1 MSTIENIDELPLH
14 LRGNWAPLAEERTIT
29 DLQVT
34 GTIPAELDGR
44 YVRNGA
50 NPITGFSDHPFLG
63 DGMIHDI
70 RLRGGKAEWYRN
82 RYVQTPFIST
92 PERPVIDVNDSF
104 TDMAASKANTNVVGH
119 AGKILALEE
128 GHFPYV
134 LDGNLDTVGPT
145 DYDGKLKGSFTAHP
159 KLCPVNGELVGFGY
173 SLFAPYLTY
182 LRVSAAG
189 ELVQSENITVGGPT
203 MMHDFNM
210 TQNHVIFMDLP
221 AVFDMDMAM
230 RGEMPIHW
238 SDDYPAR
245 LGVMPRNGNDASVV
259 WYDIN
264 PCYVFH
270 PMNAYED
277 GNKIIL
283 DVARLDHVWRDS
295 AMDFPEPTLYRWTI
309 DTASGRVAEEQIDDL
324 PAEFPRVP
332 DTRVGLKHRFGYM
345 MANAAASAFEEPLSA
360 NGAILK
366 YDLET
371 GGRTSVDVGSG
382 RLPGESSF
390 VPKDGA
396 VNEDDGYLMT
406 YVYDANTDTS
416 EFAIFDAATMSN
428 EPVATV
434 QLPRVPFGFHGN
446 WVPSTLTD

>member
-14 LRGNWAPLAEERTIT
+14 LRGNWAPIAEERTIT

-63 DGMIHDI
+63 DGMIHGI

-230 RGEMPIHW
+230 RGEMPYHTSFGDGGEFGVAQLHAIRAAQWANSVSWDYAEGDLLVLDNYRAMHGRFGW
-238 SDDYPAR
+238 EAGAPREMLMAMVGDDGEAAEAAR
-245 LGVMPRNGNDASVV
+245 AAEGEGEGAGVPPQGPGAGPGARGGVMG
-259 WYDIN
+259 
-264 PCYVFH
+264 
-270 PMNAYED
+270 
-277 GNKIIL
+277 G
-283 DVARLDHVWRDS
+283 
-295 AMDFPEPTLYRWTI
+295 
-309 DTASGRVAEEQIDDL
+309 DD
-324 PAEFPRVP
+324 
-332 DTRVGLKHRFGYM
+332 
-345 MANAAASAFEEPLSA
+345 
-360 NGAILK
+360 
-366 YDLET
+366 
-371 GGRTSVDVGSG
+371 
-382 RLPGESSF
+382 
-390 VPKDGA
+390 
-396 VNEDDGYLMT
+396 
-406 YVYDANTDTS
+406 
-416 EFAIFDAATMSN
+416 
-428 EPVATV
+428 
-434 QLPRVPFGFHGN
+434 
-446 WVPSTLTD
+446 